1 MQTALVLGASGGMG
15 YALVNEL
22 VSRNIQVKAFARNK
36 EKLVALFKHHK
47 NVEIISGDVLNE
59 QDLMKAS
66 NGVAIIFHAISFPYQ
81 DWEKLHMR
89 CVDMVINIAE
99 RRGAKIALVDNIY
112 AYGRQSPNP
121 VIEQAKKEP
130 QTKKGKIRLMMENN
144 LKNSNVPS
152 LIVHFPDLYG
162 PNAENTIL
170 YETLKNVAQGKK
182 ANFVG
187 NMQVKREF
195 LYTVDGAKAMVE
207 LALRDDTYN
216 QNWNVPAV
224 HPITGEELVKI
235 LREITGYKKG
245 IRTISKGMIQFIGIF
260 TPDMREMVEMLY
272 LTEEPVILSGEK
284 YEKEIGALPRT
295 SYRVGLEQ
303 TIAWMNKRTLKLEKN
318 F

>member
-1 MQTALVLGASGGMG
+1 MQTALVIGASGGMG
-15 YALVNEL
+15 FALVNEL
-22 VSRNIQVKAFARNK
+22 VSRNLQVKAFARNK
-36 EKLVALFKHHK
+36 EKLVALFQHHK
-47 NVEIISGDVLNE
+47 NVEIISGDAFNE
-59 QDLMKAS
+59 QDLMRAS
-66 NGVAIIFHAISFPYQ
+66 KDVDIIFHAISFPYQ
-81 DWEKLHMR
+81 DWEKLHMG
-89 CVDMVINIAE
+89 CVEMVISIAE

-112 AYGRQSPNP
+112 AYGRQSTNP
-121 VIEQAKKEP
+121 VIEQVRKEP
-130 QTKKGKIRLMMENN
+130 QTKKGKIRLTMENK

-187 NMQVKREF
+187 SMQVKREF

-207 LALRDDTYN
+207 LSLRDDTYN

-224 HPITGEELVKI
+224 HPIAGEELVKI
-235 LREITGYKKG
+235 LREITGYKIS
-245 IRTISKGMIQFIGIF
+245 IRTVSKGMIQLIGLF
-260 TPDMREMVEMLY
+260 SPSMKEVVEMFY

-295 SYRVGLEQ
+295 SYREGLEE
-303 TIAWMNKRTLKLEKN
+303 TIAWMNERALKS

>member
-1 MQTALVLGASGGMG
+1 MRKALVIGASGGMG

-22 VSRNIQVKAFARNK
+22 VSRNIQVKAFARNEK
-36 EKLVALFKHHK
+36 KLVALFRQHK
-47 NVEIISGDVLNE
+47 NVEIISGDVFNE
-59 QDLMKAS
+59 QDIMRAS
-66 NGVAIIFHAISFPYQ
+66 NGVDIIFHAISFPYQ
-81 DWEKLHMR
+81 DWEKLHLR
-89 CVDMVINIAE
+89 CLDMVINIAE

-112 AYGRQSPNP
+112 AYGRQSINP
-121 VIEQAKKEP
+121 VIEQARKEP
-130 QTKKGKIRLMMENN
+130 QTKKGKIRLTMENK
-144 LKNSNVPS
+144 LKNSKVPS

-170 YETLKNVAQGKK
+170 YETLKSVAQDKK

-195 LYTVDGAKAMVE
+195 LYTVDGAMAMVE

-224 HPITGEELVKI
+224 HPIAGEELVKI
-235 LREITGYKKG
+235 LRDITGYKKG
-245 IRTISKGMIQFIGIF
+245 IRTVSKGMIRLIGIF
-260 TPDMREMVEMLY
+260 APSMKEVVEILY

-284 YEKEIGALPRT
+284 FEKDIGALPST
-295 SYRVGLEQ
+295 SYTVGLEE
-303 TIAWMNKRTLKLEKN
+303 TLAWMNKRALKT

>member
-1 MQTALVLGASGGMG
+1 MQTALVIGASGGMG

-36 EKLVALFKHHK
+36 EKLVALFQHHE
-47 NVEIISGDVLNE
+47 NIEIISGDAFNE
-59 QDLMKAS
+59 QDLMRAS
-66 NGVAIIFHAISFPYQ
+66 KDVDIIFHAISFPYQ
-81 DWEKLHMR
+81 DWEKLHMG
-89 CVDMVINIAE
+89 CVEMLISIAE

-112 AYGRQSPNP
+112 AYGRQSKNP
-121 VIEQAKKEP
+121 VIEQARKEP
-130 QTKKGKIRLMMENN
+130 QTKKGKIRLTMENK

-187 NMQVKREF
+187 SMQVKREF

-207 LALRDDTYN
+207 LALRDDTFN

-235 LREITGYKKG
+235 LREITGYKKS
-245 IRTISKGMIQFIGIF
+245 IRTVSKGMIQLIGLF
-260 TPDMREMVEMLY
+260 NTSMKEVVEMFY

-284 YEKEIGALPRT
+284 YEKEIGAIPST
-295 SYRVGLEQ
+295 SYRVGLEE
-303 TIAWMNKRTLKLEKN
+303 TIAWMNERALKS

>member
-1 MQTALVLGASGGMG
+1 MQTALVIGASGGMG

-36 EKLVALFKHHK
+36 EKLVALFQHHK
-47 NVEIISGDVLNE
+47 NVEIISGDVFNE

-66 NGVAIIFHAISFPYQ
+66 NGVDIIFHAISFPYQ

-112 AYGRQSPNP
+112 AYGRQSTNP

-130 QTKKGKIRLMMENN
+130 QTKKGKIRLMMENK

-170 YETLKNVAQGKK
+170 YDTLKNVAQGKK

-245 IRTISKGMIQFIGIF
+245 IRTISKGMVQFIGAF
-260 TPDMREMVEMLY
+260 NPNMREVVEMLY
-272 LTEEPVILSGEK
+272 LTEEPVILSGKK
-284 YEKEIGALPRT
+284 YEKEIGPLPRT
-295 SYRVGLEQ
+295 SYRVGLEE

>member
-1 MQTALVLGASGGMG
+1 MQKALVIGASGGMG

-22 VSRNIQVKAFARNK
+22 VSRNIQVKAFARNEK
-36 EKLVALFKHHK
+36 KLVALFRHHK
-47 NVEIISGDVLNE
+47 NVDIISGDVFNE
-59 QDLMKAS
+59 QDMMRAS
-66 NGVAIIFHAISFPYQ
+66 NGVNVIFHAISFPYLE
-81 DWEKLHMR
+81 WEKLHMR
-89 CVDMVINIAE
+89 CLDMVINIAE

-112 AYGRQSPNP
+112 AYGRQSINP
-121 VIEQAKKEP
+121 VKEQARKEP
-130 QTKKGKIRLMMENN
+130 QTKKGHIRLTMENK
-144 LKNSNVPS
+144 LKNSKVPS

-170 YETLKNVAQGKK
+170 YETLKNVAQDKK

-195 LYTVDGAKAMVE
+195 LYTVDGAMAMVE

-224 HPITGEELVKI
+224 HPITGEELVGV

-245 IRTISKGMIQFIGIF
+245 VRTVSKGMIRLIGLF
-260 TPDMREMVEMLY
+260 SPSMKEVVEILY

-284 YEKEIGALPRT
+284 FEKEIGALPCT
-295 SYRVGLEQ
+295 SYRVGLEE
-303 TIAWMNKRTLKLEKN
+303 TIAWMNKRTLKN
-318 F
+318 I

>member
-1 MQTALVLGASGGMG
+1 METAIVIGASGGMG

-36 EKLVALFKHHK
+36 EKLVALFQHHK
-47 NVEIISGDVLNE
+47 NVEIMSGDVFNE
-59 QDLMKAS
+59 QEIMRAS
-66 NGVAIIFHAISFPYQ
+66 KGVDIIFHAISFPYQ
-81 DWEKLHMR
+81 DWEKLHMQ
-89 CVDMVINIAE
+89 CIDMVINIAE
-99 RRGAKIALVDNIY
+99 RHGAKIALVDNIY
-112 AYGRQSPNP
+112 AYGRQSKNP
-121 VIEQAKKEP
+121 VIEQARKEP
-130 QTKKGKIRLMMENN
+130 HTKKGKIRLTMENK

-162 PNAENTIL
+162 PNAENTIF
-170 YETLKNVAQGKK
+170 YETLKNVIQGKK

-187 NMQVKREF
+187 NMQVRREF

-224 HPITGEELVKI
+224 HPIAGEELVKI

-245 IRTISKGMIQFIGIF
+245 IRTVSKGMIRLIGIF
-260 TPDMREMVEMLY
+260 TPSMKEVVEMLY

-295 SYRVGLEQ
+295 SYRVGLEE
-303 TIAWMNKRTLKLEKN
+303 TIAWMNKRAQKLEN
-318 F
+318 L